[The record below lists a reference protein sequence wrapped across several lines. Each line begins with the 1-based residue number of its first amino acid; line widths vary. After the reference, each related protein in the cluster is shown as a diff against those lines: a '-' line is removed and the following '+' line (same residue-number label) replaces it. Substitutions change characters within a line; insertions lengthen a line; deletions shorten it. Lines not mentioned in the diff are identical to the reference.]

1 MRSPTSAAPLGP
13 ALVLLS
19 CGLSL
24 AAQTEQVDVTY
35 HLESAKPL
43 SRFNSD
49 QIALLEKLN
58 RADGSHLAGLPHLI
72 VPERWDL
79 EELEYSP
86 MPQSVPRLSTERK
99 ALVIDIPG
107 QVFGGYESG
116 ELVRWGPVN
125 TGDNH
130 HQTPPG
136 RYYLNWNSR
145 LRTSSENSDWLM
157 PWYFN
162 FSTERGFGA
171 HQYSMPGR
179 PMSHG
184 CVRMLDVD
192 ARWLFKW
199 GKGWTRSEDGQTILE
214 HGTPLLIVGKYDFGS
229 PRPWLQPVWW
239 SQGITL
245 SAPEMA
251 SLR

>member
-13 ALVLLS
+13 ALVLLA

-24 AAQTEQVDVTY
+24 AAQTERVDVTY

-130 HQTPPG
+130 HQ
-136 RYYLNWNSR
+136 
-145 LRTSSENSDWLM
+145 
-157 PWYFN
+157 
-162 FSTERGFGA
+162 
-171 HQYSMPGR
+171 
-179 PMSHG
+179 
-184 CVRMLDVD
+184 
-192 ARWLFKW
+192 
-199 GKGWTRSEDGQTILE
+199 
-214 HGTPLLIVGKYDFGS
+214 
-229 PRPWLQPVWW
+229 
-239 SQGITL
+239 
-245 SAPEMA
+245 
-251 SLR
+251 